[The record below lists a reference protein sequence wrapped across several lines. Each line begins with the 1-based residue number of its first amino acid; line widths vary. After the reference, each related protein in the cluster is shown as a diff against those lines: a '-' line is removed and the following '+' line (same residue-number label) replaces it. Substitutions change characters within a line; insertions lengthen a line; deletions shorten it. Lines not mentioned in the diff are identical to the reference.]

1 MNKDLQKQ
9 LVGTIFSLNN
19 ISKFRY
25 EQIQYES
32 HLSKLFK
39 GLDMQD
45 DEFNFLINNI
55 ENIYY
60 HHFLN

>member
-32 HLSKLFK
+32 HLSKLFRSLYNLLNK
-39 GLDMQD
+39 KK
-45 DEFNFLINNI
+45 FWNIFL
-55 ENIYY
+55 
-60 HHFLN
+60 